1 MYKLNILGDF
11 ILALRRADLIYAVRF
26 IDIFCHFINYVVKRY
41 DRMPFIDQPKRVFLS
56 KNLFDQFQANI

>member
-26 IDIFCHFINYVVKRY
+26 IDIFCHFINYEAKRY
-41 DRMPFIDQPKRVFLS
+41 DRMSFIDQPKRVFLS